1 MTWKTLRHPNV
12 LPLLGVTM
20 TENLFAMISDWMAS
34 GNINDFVKA
43 YPDANLLG
51 LVGALFSLTS
61 FTSHSLTIR

>member
-1 MTWKTLRHPNV
+1 
-12 LPLLGVTM
+12 M